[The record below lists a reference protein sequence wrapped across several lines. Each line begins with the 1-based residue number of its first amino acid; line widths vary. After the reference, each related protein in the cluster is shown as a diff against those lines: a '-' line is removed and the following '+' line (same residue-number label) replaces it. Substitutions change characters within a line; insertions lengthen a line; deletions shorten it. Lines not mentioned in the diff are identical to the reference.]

1 MSLAVFILLLFVE
14 KKLSIFAMSF
24 STSSQKFF
32 ELLLWPL
39 MGTQL
44 HFTTLFVSTHYGRGI
59 YLHVV
64 LLWLA
69 WTVYPYVFCECL
81 ECEKFTLSGMLQSNA
96 RHREV
101 CSVGSGRR
109 MASIQIWN
117 LGCPEM
123 TSLWVYLIRLTPP
136 LPLITWVTGLIP
148 ASCHPTSEF

>member
-1 MSLAVFILLLFVE
+1 MVVSLSFLLYQSCKRCSADESRRSTLPSCHSIRTCSVSAVMMAPVCSQCGRPGPTISGQDTFFHVVKREEKAPFDYMSLAVFILLLFVE

-69 WTVYPYVFCECL
+69 
-81 ECEKFTLSGMLQSNA
+81 
-96 RHREV
+96 
-101 CSVGSGRR
+101 
-109 MASIQIWN
+109 
-117 LGCPEM
+117 
-123 TSLWVYLIRLTPP
+123 
-136 LPLITWVTGLIP
+136 
-148 ASCHPTSEF
+148 